1 MPRGNITRM
10 LPEHGYGFLID
21 DAGLDWF
28 FVREDIRGGNFAAL
42 WLDQRVAFEYQSTPS
57 GPRAT
62 DIHFE
67 PHAEVD

>member
-1 MPRGNITRM
+1 MPNGNITRM
-10 LPEHGYGFLID
+10 LPEHGYGFLVD

-28 FVREDIRGGNFAAL
+28 FVREGIRYGNFAAL
-42 WLDQRVAFEYQSTPS
+42 WLNERVTFSYEWSES

-67 PHAEVD
+67 QELD